1 LARPDGRTNGTEN
14 RRMDGDDD
22 PATDA
27 RAKARERLRQ
37 RRLNRGRAESRA
49 GSAAPVGS
57 TTPPPMRGGGGG
69 ATPVPHH
76 LALMDT
82 PLPHASR
89 YGIAP
94 PEQYEYTH
102 GPPVLGAGAQHHQ
115 HAAATVG
122 EGVLQQ
128 AGLDG
133 RVLQDFLL
141 SMKEM
146 NAIAARAAEAAD
158 QCASATTAAIT
169 AADRTA
175 QQQAVVAQ
183 TAQQAEADA
192 ELSRRLHEVEQE
204 NRQLQERSRQ
214 AAGDLKELTLL
225 RAQVIGGAVCLPAR
239 MACMHACMYAAPC
252 PPARR
257 HTRLV
262 QRQRRRGV
270 GWGAEFTDG
279 TLTPLAERSHVA
291 CKPTSHVR
299 RGDGRVDGGGCSLR
313 GAESGRGRGA

>member
-1 LARPDGRTNGTEN
+1 
-14 RRMDGDDD
+14 MDGDDD

-225 RAQVIGGAVCLPAR
+225 RAQVIGGVVCLPAR

-262 QRQRRRGV
+262 QRQHRRGV